1 MQQAYDMIP
10 VRNSGIKVL
19 ALGEIRLGVDV
30 EAGFEGDL
38 MAGSA
43 AGGGKL
49 RRELIAV
56 NVGRA
61 D

>member
-1 MQQAYDMIP
+1 MIP

-38 MAGSA
+38 MAGSE